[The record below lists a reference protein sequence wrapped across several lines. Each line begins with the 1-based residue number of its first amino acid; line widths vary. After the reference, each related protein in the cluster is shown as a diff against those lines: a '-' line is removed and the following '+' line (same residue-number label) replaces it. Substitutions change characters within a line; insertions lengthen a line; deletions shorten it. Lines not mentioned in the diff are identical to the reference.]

1 MPGQI
6 SFLKKVTK
14 AKLCQISSIFKILW
28 LLINK
33 KLLPVMIEKYLN
45 KSFDLFYK
53 IYHKNIKYHIKLK
66 INILL

>member
-53 IYHKNIKYHIKLK
+53 IYHKNIKYYIKLK